1 MTPPLPLSMEQLVVA
16 PVLLPLASAALM
28 LCINERHRA
37 ARAFINLVS
46 CLLGLALSVALL
58 LWVDARDA
66 PASFAVYLPGN
77 WPVPFGIVLV
87 LDRLSA
93 LMLVL
98 AAGLGLAA
106 LLFSLARWSRAGVH
120 FHPLFQL
127 QLMGLNGAFLTA
139 DLFNLFVFFEVL
151 LAASY
156 GLLLHGNGGMRVR
169 AGLHYIAI
177 NLLASF
183 LFLIGVAVLYGVSGT
198 LNMADIA
205 HKLPQVPAG
214 DRGLLHAGAAIL
226 AVALLAKAAA
236 WPLNFWLPPAYAAA
250 SAPVSALFALLTKV
264 GVYAVLRL
272 WTLCFPASA
281 GASALFGADTL
292 LWGGLATLGFGALG
306 MMASQ
311 QLGRLTGFS
320 IIASSGTV
328 LAAIGFGQAALTGGA
343 LFYLASASLAAGAL
357 FLVVELVERARQV
370 EVDPPLADDADG
382 DALPFFIDP
391 AEPPP
396 GTNLDDDETALI
408 GRAIPSALAFLGLA
422 FLLCTLV
429 VAGLPPLSGFVG
441 KVAMLSALL
450 DGGAAAAPTLRPAAW
465 TLFALLIGSGF
476 LAAIAL
482 TRIGI
487 RHFWAPQDRPAPRLR
502 VIECLPIGLLL
513 VACMLLVVRGDAVL
527 RYMRATADG
536 LQRPALYIDAVLSAR
551 PLPAAHAG
559 ARP

>member
-37 ARAFINLVS
+37 ARAFIDLVS

-343 LFYLASASLAAGAL
+343 RLPRPRLPAVHARRRRAAAAVGLRRQGGDAVGAARRRRCGRADLAAGRVDAVRSAHRLGLSGRDRAHAHRHPPLLGTAGPPGAAPARHRMPADRPAARRLHAARGAWRRGAALHARHRRRAAAAGAL
-357 FLVVELVERARQV
+357 HRRGAVGTPAAGSACRGTAMSPARPP
-370 EVDPPLADDADG
+370 EGVDSLSEG
-382 DALPFFIDP
+382 P
-391 AEPPP
+391 AEGP
-396 GTNLDDDETALI
+396 GVH
-408 GRAIPSALAFLGLA
+408 R
-422 FLLCTLV
+422 
-429 VAGLPPLSGFVG
+429 
-441 KVAMLSALL
+441 
-450 DGGAAAAPTLRPAAW
+450 
-465 TLFALLIGSGF
+465 
-476 LAAIAL
+476 
-482 TRIGI
+482 
-487 RHFWAPQDRPAPRLR
+487 
-502 VIECLPIGLLL
+502 
-513 VACMLLVVRGDAVL
+513 
-527 RYMRATADG
+527 
-536 LQRPALYIDAVLSAR
+536 
-551 PLPAAHAG
+551 
-559 ARP
+559 